1 MTEAKYHIN
10 QQQIEN
16 SIKEHILKEF
26 TSAQFEGNLDNDF
39 PLVEEGIIDSMG
51 IFRLVNFLEDQ
62 FGFTFDPQELLMENF
77 ETINAIKA
85 FVVLKI
91 KESGQVVED

>member
-1 MTEAKYHIN
+1 MAEAKYHIN
-10 QQQIEN
+10 QQQIEH

-26 TSAQFEGNLDNDF
+26 SSAQFEGDLENDF
-39 PLVEEGIIDSMG
+39 PLVEQGIIDSMG
-51 IFRLVNFLEDQ
+51 IFRLVNFLEDK
-62 FGFTFDPQELLMENF
+62 FGFTFDPQELLLENF

-85 FVVLKI
+85 FVIGKI